1 MALDYAFELAHEDVQ
16 VTLLPIVSLLKRVK
30 LLSQLFLLTLDSLY
44 LYDTLLLAFSGL
56 LFELHD
62 VSFKTF

>member
-1 MALDYAFELAHEDVQ
+1 MALDCAFELAHEDVQ
-16 VTLLPIVSLLKRVK
+16 VTLLLIVGLLKRVK

-44 LYDTLLLAFSGL
+44 LYDTFLLAFSGL

-62 VSFKTF
+62 VSFETF